1 MSGIQSKFLWIFRV
15 AIFFSLVMTGVI
27 AAQDRPELKFQGFD
41 GTFLKLG
48 EYSVGFYDFELS
60 VDYEPFHFVYKGRVN
75 AGPSTLDLPYLLE
88 DVVAVVGYWDDP
100 YSKAS
105 DGKPKQFSIDN
116 LRMYLDDEK
125 LNVKEEKVE
134 LLPPWDNNAEAK
146 ALLKKSDDHR
156 ASYEKET
163 TEEERESYLE
173 DALIVASADPWN
185 VEFREMMLQARKDSI
200 AKHKADSLAA
210 IQRAEQRR
218 LDSLAALKAAKEK
231 RAREIAAAKAAEEK
245 RKRELEEAKKR
256 QAEQAK
262 RQATLRKQQEEQDK
276 RVVRKRVVRK
286 EVQQTP
292 EEAPKRRVVK
302 RVVKKPVEEE
312 PPPRRKVV
320 RKVRKPADPGWTE
333 NDELDREAKTKK
345 NYKNYAY
352 GAFAVGGVSLIYS
365 LMEMQKMNDAQTAY
379 NNNLA
384 AAANATAVN
393 DVNTALLY
401 QAEATKKLE
410 EKNNH
415 EGNRN
420 LGLLLGAVCIGGGIV
435 LYRF

>member
-1 MSGIQSKFLWIFRV
+1 MSGNQSKFLWIFRV

-48 EYSVGFYDFELS
+48 DYKVGFYDFELS
-60 VDYEPFHFVYKGRVN
+60 VDYEPFHFVYKGRIN

-100 YSKAS
+100 YTKAA
-105 DGKPKQFSIDN
+105 DGKPRQFSIEN
-116 LRMYLDDEK
+116 LRVYLDDEK

-134 LLPPWDNNAEAK
+134 LLPPWDKNSEAK
-146 ALLKKSDDHR
+146 ALLKKSDDYR

-163 TEEERESYLE
+163 TEDERESYLE
-173 DALIVASADPWN
+173 EALIIASADPWN

-231 RAREIAAAKAAEEK
+231 RARDLAAAKAAEEN

-256 QAEQAK
+256 RAEEAK
-262 RQATLRKQQEEQDK
+262 RQAALRKQQEESNK

-286 EVQQTP
+286 EAQETP

-312 PPPRRKVV
+312 PAPGKRAVRRV
-320 RKVRKPADPGWTE
+320 RKTEDPGWTE
-333 NDELDREAKTKK
+333 NEQLDREAKGKK
-345 NYKNYAY
+345 KYKNYAY
-352 GAFAVGGVSLIYS
+352 GLFAVGGVSLIYS
-365 LMEMQKMNDAQTAY
+365 LMEMQKMNDAQNDY
-379 NNNLA
+379 NNYLA
-384 AAANATAVN
+384 VTNNPQDPNV
-393 DVNTALLY
+393 L
-401 QAEATKKLE
+401 EA
-410 EKNNH
+410 EKNKVAA

-420 LGLLLGAVCIGGGIV
+420 LGLLLGAVCIGGGVV